1 MWLDVGGPSARNV
14 PCASTQ
20 VAVVRTQHA
29 FLHYCRYSCVIY
41 FGVLEGLI
49 ELPSN
54 VCAITVN
61 VKRPGLMDFR
71 AKQDIQQ
78 ENKCKQ
84 VLFLSSG
91 NWLDSEM
98 LSCLC
103 MFYKNYK
110 FK

>member
-1 MWLDVGGPSARNV
+1 
-14 PCASTQ
+14 
-20 VAVVRTQHA
+20 
-29 FLHYCRYSCVIY
+29 
-41 FGVLEGLI
+41 
-49 ELPSN
+49 
-54 VCAITVN
+54 
-61 VKRPGLMDFR
+61 MDFR